1 MDSTPIVTTK
11 ELGNEAERMAAEFLG
26 RLGFEV
32 IQRNYRVGRAEID
45 IIVRNGV
52 LVVFVEVKSR
62 SNIKYGEPEGALS
75 ESQMGRI
82 QSAASFWQHENGYEG
97 QIRFDIV
104 AVSWKNNKPQ
114 LRHFQDVS

>member
-1 MDSTPIVTTK
+1 MDSTPIITTK
-11 ELGNEAERMAAEFLG
+11 ELGNKAERMAAEFLG

-32 IQRNYRVGRAEID
+32 IQRNYRVGKSEID
-45 IIVRNGV
+45 IIVRNKE

-62 SNIKYGEPEGALS
+62 SNLKYGEPEGTIS
-75 ESQMGRI
+75 EAQMARI
-82 QSAASFWQHENGYEG
+82 ERAASFWQHENGYEG

-114 LRHFQDVS
+114 IRHFQDFS